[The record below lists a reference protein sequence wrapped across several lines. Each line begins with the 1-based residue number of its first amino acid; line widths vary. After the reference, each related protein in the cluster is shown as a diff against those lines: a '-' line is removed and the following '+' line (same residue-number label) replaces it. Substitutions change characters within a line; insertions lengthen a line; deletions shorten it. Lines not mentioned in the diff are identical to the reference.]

1 MTTGTGSTGLL
12 TACRAA
18 EASFH
23 VFFTGEAPKPGTF
36 AARLG
41 SALSA
46 IEIDCEHGHSSSKVV
61 RTKLTKPLH
70 GLPPDDPAHHGATGS
85 VSLFEAP
92 PDGATDSIDALN
104 LLAASCTSF
113 PFSRQLDKM
122 LFERLSVL
130 SPHNPH
136 LKAPAAF
143 APGSDAAFFY
153 DHAVRLAQLL
163 KDLIP
168 AYCKLLAERSGAA
181 PEGAVSRLRPS
192 VLKLESAQSVF
203 LRMKPA
209 AVALELAK
217 MSADDPFAHSR
228 IFRHVDGAF
237 VPLTLPSIRRAEDF
251 YGYQSVRRM
260 FQEHFKAFSEGRSN
274 LPLLISSL
282 PGLGKTQMSIA
293 YSLSF
298 PDITLIIPQPGDIA
312 AGLEPL
318 IAELAAW
325 PNHKFM
331 LFFDDIDAA
340 TTDWFYFRANVG
352 GTFSLPENITITVA
366 SNQRFPA
373 NISSRGRGCEFPMF
387 DEIRCQEMI
396 LDFLTAKGLRE
407 PSKNL
412 VAVIASDYVSEF
424 GQKQFEE
431 LSPRTLVRYLDHYLS
446 DPAKRKTLMDEAN
459 GEVVQQPDP
468 QVFYE
473 ENVKLMR
480 SIHGEDALEQFR
492 EDAVHAK

>member
-1 MTTGTGSTGLL
+1 MSTEPTGLL

-23 VFFTGEAPKPGTF
+23 VFFTDEPPAPGTF
-36 AARLG
+36 AARLDA
-41 SALSA
+41 ALSA
-46 IEIDCEHGHSSSKVV
+46 VALD
-61 RTKLTKPLH
+61 L
-70 GLPPDDPAHHGATGS
+70 
-85 VSLFEAP
+85 
-92 PDGATDSIDALN
+92 DGASSANLYEPPSGASDPVDALN
-104 LLAASCTSF
+104 LLTAACTGF
-113 PFSRQLDKM
+113 PFSRLLDKM
-122 LFERLSVL
+122 LFERLSGLV
-130 SPHNPH
+130 PRGPH
-136 LKAPAAF
+136 LAAAF
-143 APGSDAAFFY
+143 EFDSDAAFFY
-153 DHAVRLAQLL
+153 NHAVRLAELL
-163 KDLIP
+163 KNLIP
-168 AYCKLLAERSGAA
+168 EYCALLAKRSGAA
-181 PEGAVSRLRPS
+181 PDGAVSRLRPS
-192 VLKLESAQSVF
+192 ALQLGSAQSVF
-203 LRMKPA
+203 LRMKPG
-209 AVALELAK
+209 AVALEVAR
-217 MSADDPFAHSR
+217 MSSDDPFARGR
-228 IFRHVDGAF
+228 IFRHQDGAF
-237 VPLTLPSIRRAEDF
+237 VPLVLPSIRSADEF

-260 FQEHFKAFSEGRSN
+260 FQEHFRAFSEGRSN

-298 PDITLIIPQPGDIA
+298 PNITLIIPQPDDIA

-325 PNHKFM
+325 PEHKFM
-331 LFFDDIDAA
+331 LFFDDIDVSK
-340 TTDWFYFRANVG
+340 TDWYYFRTNIG
-352 GTFSLPENITITVA
+352 GTFSLPDNITLTVA

-396 LDFLTAKGLRE
+396 LDFLSAKGMRA

-412 VAVIASDYVSEF
+412 VAVIASDYVGEF

-446 DPAKRKTLMDEAN
+446 DPAKRKTLMDESN

-480 SIHGEDALEQFR
+480 SIHGEEALDQFR
-492 EDAVHAK
+492 QDAVHVK

>member
-1 MTTGTGSTGLL
+1 MNIEPAGLL
-12 TACRAA
+12 AACRVA

-23 VFFTGEAPKPGTF
+23 VFFTGEAPAPGSF
-36 AARLG
+36 ADRLNA
-41 SALSA
+41 ALSA
-46 IEIDCEHGHSSSKVV
+46 MAHDLDGSVSANLYE
-61 RTKLTKPLH
+61 
-70 GLPPDDPAHHGATGS
+70 PPDD
-85 VSLFEAP
+85 
-92 PDGATDSIDALN
+92 ATDPVDALN
-104 LLAASCTSF
+104 LLAATCAGF
-113 PFSRQLDKM
+113 PFSRLLDKM
-122 LFERLSVL
+122 LFERLAAL
-130 SPHNPH
+130 TPRGQH
-136 LKAPAAF
+136 PAYES
-143 APGSDAAFFY
+143 GSDAAFFY
-153 DHAVRLAQLL
+153 DHAVHLAGLL

-168 AYCKLLAERSGAA
+168 AYYALLAERSGET
-181 PEGAVSRLRPS
+181 PDGAVSRLRPS
-192 VLKLESAQSVF
+192 VLKLDAAQSAF
-203 LRMKPA
+203 LRMKPG
-209 AVALELAK
+209 AVALEVAR
-217 MSADDPFAHSR
+217 MSSDDPFAHGR
-228 IFRHVDGAF
+228 IFRHQDGVF
-237 VPLTLPSIRRAEDF
+237 VPLTLPSIRSAGEF

-260 FQEHFKAFSEGRSN
+260 FQEHFRAFSEGRNN

-298 PDITLIIPQPGDIA
+298 PDITLIIPQPGDLG

-325 PNHKFM
+325 TNHKFM
-331 LFFDDIDAA
+331 LFFDDIDVSK
-340 TTDWFYFRANVG
+340 TDWYYFRTNIG
-352 GTFSLPENITITVA
+352 GTFSLPENITLTVA

-396 LDFLTAKGLRE
+396 LDFLTAKGMRD

-480 SIHGEDALEQFR
+480 SIHGEEALDQFR
-492 EDAVHAK
+492 QDAVHAK

>member
-1 MTTGTGSTGLL
+1 MTTGTGSTELL

-18 EASFH
+18 EASLH
-23 VFFTGEAPKPGTF
+23 VFFTGDAPEAGTF
-36 AARLG
+36 AARLAA
-41 SALSA
+41 ALSA
-46 IEIDCEHGHSSSKVV
+46 VELDLGGTTSANLYE
-61 RTKLTKPLH
+61 
-70 GLPPDDPAHHGATGS
+70 PADGESDS
-85 VSLFEAP
+85 V
-92 PDGATDSIDALN
+92 DALN
-104 LLAASCTSF
+104 LLAAACSGLA
-113 PFSRQLDKM
+113 FSRQLDKM
-122 LFERLSVL
+122 LFDRLAVL
-130 SPHNPH
+130 
-136 LKAPAAF
+136 APRDPRTPASF
-143 APGSDAAFFY
+143 EPDSDAAFFY
-153 DHAVRLAQLL
+153 RHAVRLTELL

-168 AYCKLLAERSGAA
+168 AYCTILSDRSGPA
-181 PEGAVSRLRPS
+181 PDGAVSRLRPS
-192 VLKLESAQSVF
+192 VAQLTSGQSAF
-203 LRMKPA
+203 LRMKPG
-209 AVALELAK
+209 AVAMEVAR
-217 MSADDPFAHSR
+217 MSSDDPFAHGR
-228 IFRHVDGAF
+228 IFRHQDGAF
-237 VPLTLPSIRRAEDF
+237 LPLTLPSIRHADDF

-318 IAELAAW
+318 IAKLAAW
-325 PNHKFM
+325 PNRKFM

-340 TTDWFYFRANVG
+340 ATDWYYFRANIG
-352 GTFSLPENITITVA
+352 GTFSLPENITVTVA

-396 LDFLTAKGLRE
+396 LDFLTAKGMRD

-431 LSPRTLVRYLDHYLS
+431 LSPRTLVRYLDHSLS

-480 SIHGEDALEQFR
+480 SIHGEEALDQFR
-492 EDAVHAK
+492 QDVVHAK

>member
-1 MTTGTGSTGLL
+1 MTDGTGSTGLL

-23 VFFTGEAPKPGTF
+23 VFFTGESPAAGSF
-36 AARLG
+36 ADRLG
-41 SALSA
+41 MALAA
-46 IEIDCEHGHSSSKVV
+46 IENDSE
-61 RTKLTKPLH
+61 
-70 GLPPDDPAHHGATGS
+70 GATS
-85 VSLFEAP
+85 ANLYEPA
-92 PDGATDSIDALN
+92 DGASDPIDALN
-104 LLAASCTSF
+104 LLAAVCTGST
-113 PFSRQLDKM
+113 FSRQLDKM
-122 LFERLSVL
+122 LFERLAVL
-130 SPHNPH
+130 SPRKSHPR
-136 LKAPAAF
+136 ASASDP
-143 APGSDAAFFY
+143 DAAFFY
-153 DHAVRLAQLL
+153 DHAVRLAGLL

-168 AYCKLLAERSGAA
+168 AYCKLLADRSGAA
-181 PEGAVSRLRPS
+181 PDGAVSRLRPS
-192 VLKLESAQSVF
+192 ALKLDALQSVF
-203 LRMKPA
+203 LRMKQG
-209 AVALELAK
+209 AVALEIAK
-217 MSADDPFAHSR
+217 MSTDDPFAHGR
-228 IFRHVDGAF
+228 IFRHLNGAF
-237 VPLTLPSIRRAEDF
+237 IPLTLPSIRSAEDF

-318 IAELAAW
+318 IAKLAVW
-325 PNHKFM
+325 PEHKFM

-340 TTDWFYFRANVG
+340 KTDWFYFRTNIG
-352 GTFSLPENITITVA
+352 GTFSLPENITLTIA

-396 LDFLTAKGLRE
+396 LDFLSAKGLRD

-446 DPAKRKTLMDEAN
+446 DPAKRRTLMDEAN
-459 GEVVQQPDP
+459 SDVVPQPDP

-480 SIHGEDALEQFR
+480 SIHGEAALDQFR
-492 EDAVHAK
+492 QDAVHAK

>member
-1 MTTGTGSTGLL
+1 M
-12 TACRAA
+12 
-18 EASFH
+18 
-23 VFFTGEAPKPGTF
+23 
-36 AARLG
+36 
-41 SALSA
+41 
-46 IEIDCEHGHSSSKVV
+46 
-61 RTKLTKPLH
+61 
-70 GLPPDDPAHHGATGS
+70 
-85 VSLFEAP
+85 
-92 PDGATDSIDALN
+92 
-104 LLAASCTSF
+104 LA
-113 PFSRQLDKM
+113 D
-122 LFERLSVL
+122 
-130 SPHNPH
+130 
-136 LKAPAAF
+136 
-143 APGSDAAFFY
+143 
-153 DHAVRLAQLL
+153 
-163 KDLIP
+163 
-168 AYCKLLAERSGAA
+168 RSGAA

-192 VLKLESAQSVF
+192 VFQLGSAQSVF
-203 LRMKPA
+203 LRMKPG
-209 AVALELAK
+209 AVAMEIAK

-228 IFRHVDGAF
+228 IFRHQDGAF
-237 VPLTLPSIRRAEDF
+237 LPLTLPSIRHAEDF

-318 IAELAAW
+318 LAELAAW

-480 SIHGEDALEQFR
+480 SIHGEGALDQFR
-492 EDAVHAK
+492 QDVVHAK

>member
-1 MTTGTGSTGLL
+1 MTNGIGPTGLQ

-23 VFFTGEAPKPGTF
+23 VFFTGESPAARTF
-36 AARLG
+36 ADRLG
-41 SALSA
+41 AALAA
-46 IEIDCEHGHSSSKVV
+46 IG
-61 RTKLTKPLH
+61 
-70 GLPPDDPAHHGATGS
+70 DD
-85 VSLFEAP
+85 L
-92 PDGATDSIDALN
+92 DGAASANLYEPADDASDPIDALN
-104 LLAASCTSF
+104 LLAASCADL
-113 PFSRQLDKM
+113 PFGRRLDKM
-122 LFERLSVL
+122 LFERLASL
-130 SPHNPH
+130 SPRQSHSKTP
-136 LKAPAAF
+136 APD
-143 APGSDAAFFY
+143 SDAAFFY
-153 DHAVRLAQLL
+153 DHAVRLAGLL

-168 AYCKLLAERSGAA
+168 AYCKLLADRSGAA
-181 PEGAVSRLRPS
+181 PDGAVSRLRPS
-192 VLKLESAQSVF
+192 AFKLDAAQSVF
-203 LRMKPA
+203 LRMKPG
-209 AVALELAK
+209 AVALEIAK
-217 MSADDPFAHSR
+217 MSTDDPFAHGR
-228 IFRHVDGAF
+228 IFRHVNGEF
-237 VPLTLPSIRRAEDF
+237 VPLTLPSIRSADEF

-318 IAELAAW
+318 IAKLAVW
-325 PNHKFM
+325 PEHKFM

-340 TTDWFYFRANVG
+340 KTDWFYFRTNIG
-352 GTFSLPENITITVA
+352 GTFSLPENITLTIA

-396 LDFLTAKGLRE
+396 LDFLSAKGLRE

-446 DPAKRKTLMDEAN
+446 DPAKRRTLMDEAN
-459 GEVVQQPDP
+459 GEVVPQPDP

-480 SIHGEDALEQFR
+480 SIHGEDALDQFR
-492 EDAVHAK
+492 QDAVHAK

>member
-1 MTTGTGSTGLL
+1 MNTEPTGLL
-12 TACRAA
+12 TVCRAA

-23 VFFTGEAPKPGTF
+23 AFFTGESPASGTF
-36 AARLG
+36 ADRLG
-41 SALSA
+41 AVLSA
-46 IEIDCEHGHSSSKVV
+46 IELDCEHGHSSSKAV
-61 RTKLTKPLH
+61 RTRITKPLH
-70 GLPPDDPAHHGATGS
+70 RLPPDDPAHHGTAGFVT
-85 VSLFEAP
+85 LFEAP
-92 PDGATDSIDALN
+92 PDGTTDSVDALN
-104 LLAASCTSF
+104 LLAAVCTGF
-113 PFSRQLDKM
+113 PFSRLLDKM
-122 LFERLSVL
+122 LFERLAAL
-130 SPHNPH
+130 TPHG
-136 LKAPAAF
+136 ATPAAYESD
-143 APGSDAAFFY
+143 SDAAFFY
-153 DHAVRLAQLL
+153 RHAVRLAESL

-168 AYCKLLAERSGAA
+168 AYCALLAERSGEA

-192 VLKLESAQSVF
+192 VFKLESAQSAF
-203 LRMKPA
+203 LRMKPG
-209 AVALELAK
+209 AVALEVAR
-217 MSADDPFAHSR
+217 MSSDDPFAHGR
-228 IFRHVDGAF
+228 VFRHQDGVF
-237 VPLTLPSIRRAEDF
+237 VPLTLPSIRSADEF
-251 YGYQSVRRM
+251 YGYASVRRM
-260 FQEHFKAFSEGRSN
+260 FQEHFRAFSEGRNN

-298 PDITLIIPQPGDIA
+298 PNITLIIPQPGDLT

-318 IAELAAW
+318 IAELAPW
-325 PNHKFM
+325 TEHKFM
-331 LFFDDIDAA
+331 LFFDDIDAVK
-340 TTDWFYFRANVG
+340 TDWYYFRTNIG
-352 GTFSLPENITITVA
+352 GTFSLPENITVTIA

-396 LDFLTAKGLRE
+396 LDFLSAKGLKA

-446 DPAKRKTLMDEAN
+446 DPAKRKTLMDESN
-459 GEVVQQPDP
+459 SEVVQQPDP

-480 SIHGEDALEQFR
+480 SIHGEDALNEFR
-492 EDAVHAK
+492 EDAVHVK

>member
-1 MTTGTGSTGLL
+1 MTNGTGPTGLQ

-23 VFFTGEAPKPGTF
+23 VFFTGESPAVGTF
-36 AARLG
+36 ADRLG
-41 SALSA
+41 AALAA
-46 IEIDCEHGHSSSKVV
+46 IGND
-61 RTKLTKPLH
+61 L
-70 GLPPDDPAHHGATGS
+70 
-85 VSLFEAP
+85 
-92 PDGATDSIDALN
+92 DGAASANLYEPADDTSDPIDALN
-104 LLAASCTSF
+104 LLAAACADF
-113 PFSRQLDKM
+113 PFSRLLDKM
-122 LFERLSVL
+122 LFERLAVL
-130 SPHNPH
+130 SPRTPRS
-136 LKAPAAF
+136 KAS
-143 APGSDAAFFY
+143 APDSDAAFFY
-153 DHAVRLAQLL
+153 DHAVRLTGLL

-168 AYCKLLAERSGAA
+168 AFCKLLADRSGAA
-181 PEGAVSRLRPS
+181 PDGAVSRLRPS
-192 VLKLESAQSVF
+192 VLKLDAAQSVF
-203 LRMKPA
+203 LRMKPG
-209 AVALELAK
+209 AVALEIAK
-217 MSADDPFAHSR
+217 MSTDDPFAHGR
-228 IFRHVDGAF
+228 IFRHMNGEF
-237 VPLTLPSIRRAEDF
+237 VPLTLPSIRSADEF

-318 IAELAAW
+318 IAKLAAW
-325 PNHKFM
+325 PEHKFM
-331 LFFDDIDAA
+331 LFFDDIDASK
-340 TTDWFYFRANVG
+340 TDWFYFRTNIG
-352 GTFSLPENITITVA
+352 GTFSLPENITLTIA

-396 LDFLTAKGLRE
+396 LDFLSAKGLRE

-446 DPAKRKTLMDEAN
+446 DPAKRRTLMDEAN
-459 GEVVQQPDP
+459 GEVVPQPDP

-480 SIHGEDALEQFR
+480 SIHGEDALDQFR
-492 EDAVHAK
+492 QDAIHAK

>member
-1 MTTGTGSTGLL
+1 MNTESTGLL
-12 TACRAA
+12 AACRAA

-23 VFFTGEAPKPGTF
+23 VFFTGESPAPGTF
-36 AARLG
+36 ADRLG
-41 SALSA
+41 AALSA
-46 IEIDCEHGHSSSKVV
+46 I
-61 RTKLTKPLH
+61 
-70 GLPPDDPAHHGATGS
+70 AHDLDGAPS
-85 VSLFEAP
+85 ANLFDL
-92 PDGATDSIDALN
+92 PDGASDSIDALN

-122 LFERLSVL
+122 LFERLAAL
-130 SPHNPH
+130 
-136 LKAPAAF
+136 APRGAHSRTPAYES
-143 APGSDAAFFY
+143 GSDAAFFY
-153 DHAVRLAQLL
+153 DHAVCLAGLL

-168 AYCKLLAERSGAA
+168 AYCALLAERSGKA
-181 PEGAVSRLRPS
+181 PDGAVSRLRPS
-192 VLKLESAQSVF
+192 AIKLDAAQSAF
-203 LRMKPA
+203 LRMKPG
-209 AVALELAK
+209 AVALEIAK
-217 MSADDPFAHSR
+217 LSSDDPFAHGR
-228 IFRHVDGAF
+228 IFRHQDGAF
-237 VPLTLPSIRRAEDF
+237 VPLELPSIRSAEEF

-260 FQEHFKAFSEGRSN
+260 FQEHFRAFSEGRNN

-298 PDITLIIPQPGDIA
+298 PDITLIIPRPGDLA

-325 PNHKFM
+325 TNHKFM
-331 LFFDDIDAA
+331 LFFDDIDVSK
-340 TTDWFYFRANVG
+340 TDWYFFRTNIG
-352 GTFSLPENITITVA
+352 GTFSLPENITLTIA

-459 GEVVQQPDP
+459 SEVVPQPDP

-480 SIHGEDALEQFR
+480 SIHGEEALDQFR
-492 EDAVHAK
+492 QDAVHAK

>member
-1 MTTGTGSTGLL
+1 MTNGTGPTGLQ

-23 VFFTGEAPKPGTF
+23 VFFTGDPPAAGTF
-36 AARLG
+36 ADRLEA
-41 SALSA
+41 ALSA
-46 IEIDCEHGHSSSKVV
+46 IEHD
-61 RTKLTKPLH
+61 L
-70 GLPPDDPAHHGATGS
+70 
-85 VSLFEAP
+85 
-92 PDGATDSIDALN
+92 DGATSANLYEPADGASDPIDALN
-104 LLAASCTSF
+104 LLTAVCTDF
-113 PFSRQLDKM
+113 PFSRLLDKM
-122 LFERLSVL
+122 LFERLAAL
-130 SPHNPH
+130 SPRNPRP
-136 LKAPAAF
+136 KASA
-143 APGSDAAFFY
+143 SDAAFFY
-153 DHAVRLAQLL
+153 DHAVRLAGLL
-163 KDLIP
+163 KDLFP
-168 AYCKLLAERSGAA
+168 AYCKLLADRSGSA
-181 PEGAVSRLRPS
+181 PDGAVSRLRPS
-192 VLKLESAQSVF
+192 ALKLDAAQSVF
-203 LRMKPA
+203 LRMKQG
-209 AVALELAK
+209 AVALEIAK
-217 MSADDPFAHSR
+217 MSADDPFAHGR
-228 IFRHVDGAF
+228 IFRHMNGEF
-237 VPLTLPSIRRAEDF
+237 IPLTLPSIRSAEDF

-318 IAELAAW
+318 IEKLAAW

-340 TTDWFYFRANVG
+340 KTDWFYFRTNIG
-352 GTFSLPENITITVA
+352 GTFSLPENITLTIA

-396 LDFLTAKGLRE
+396 LDFLSAKGLRD

-459 GEVVQQPDP
+459 GEVVPQPDP

-480 SIHGEDALEQFR
+480 SIHGESALDQFR
-492 EDAVHAK
+492 QDAVHAK

>member
-1 MTTGTGSTGLL
+1 MNTESTGLL

-23 VFFTGEAPKPGTF
+23 VFFTEAAPAPGSF
-36 AARLG
+36 ADRFGAALRAIASDLDG
-41 SALSA
+41 VASAN
-46 IEIDCEHGHSSSKVV
+46 
-61 RTKLTKPLH
+61 
-70 GLPPDDPAHHGATGS
+70 
-85 VSLFEAP
+85 LFEP
-92 PDGATDSIDALN
+92 PDGASDPVDALN
-104 LLAASCTSF
+104 LLAASCTGS
-113 PFSRQLDKM
+113 PFSRMLDKM
-122 LFERLSVL
+122 LFERLAAQ
-130 SPHNPH
+130 SPNGAHSRT
-136 LKAPAAF
+136 PAAYE
-143 APGSDAAFFY
+143 SDSDDAAFFY
-153 DHAVRLAQLL
+153 RHAVRLAELL

-168 AYCKLLAERSGAA
+168 AYCALLAERSGKA
-181 PEGAVSRLRPS
+181 PDGAVSRLRPS
-192 VLKLESAQSVF
+192 ALRLDAAQSVF
-203 LRMKPA
+203 LRMKPG
-209 AVALELAK
+209 AVALEVAR
-217 MSADDPFAHSR
+217 MSSDDPFAHGR
-228 IFRHVDGAF
+228 IFRHLDGAF
-237 VPLTLPSIRRAEDF
+237 VPLTLPSIRSADDF

-260 FQEHFKAFSEGRSN
+260 FREHFRAFSEGRNN

-298 PDITLIIPQPGDIA
+298 PNITLIIPQPEDLTV
-312 AGLEPL
+312 GLEPL
-318 IAELAAW
+318 IAELAVW
-325 PNHKFM
+325 REHKFM

-340 TTDWFYFRANVG
+340 RTDWYYFRANIG
-352 GTFSLPENITITVA
+352 GTFSLPENITVTVA

-396 LDFLTAKGLRE
+396 LDFLSAKGLRA

-446 DPAKRKTLMDEAN
+446 DPAKRKTLMDESN
-459 GEVVQQPDP
+459 SEVVQQPDP

-480 SIHGEDALEQFR
+480 SIHGEGALDEFR
-492 EDAVHAK
+492 QDAVHAK

>member
-1 MTTGTGSTGLL
+1 MNTESTGLL

-23 VFFTGEAPKPGTF
+23 VFFTGESPAPGTF
-36 AARLG
+36 ADRLG
-41 SALSA
+41 AALSA
-46 IEIDCEHGHSSSKVV
+46 IEIDLEHGHSSSKAV

-70 GLPPDDPAHHGATGS
+70 RLPPDDPAHHGTAGF
-85 VSLFEAP
+85 VNLFEAP
-92 PDGATDSIDALN
+92 PDGADSIDALN
-104 LLAASCTSF
+104 LLAASCASS

-122 LFERLSVL
+122 LFERLAALVPRGAHSRM
-130 SPHNPH
+130 
-136 LKAPAAF
+136 PAAYES
-143 APGSDAAFFY
+143 GSDAEFFY
-153 DHAVRLAQLL
+153 RHAVRLAELL
-163 KDLIP
+163 KELVP
-168 AYCKLLAERSGAA
+168 AYCALLAERSGEA

-192 VLKLESAQSVF
+192 ALKLDSAQSAF
-203 LRMKPA
+203 LRMKPG
-209 AVALELAK
+209 AVALEIAK
-217 MSADDPFAHSR
+217 LSSDDPFAHGR
-228 IFRHVDGAF
+228 IFRHQDGAF
-237 VPLTLPSIRRAEDF
+237 VPLELPSIRSADEF

-260 FQEHFKAFSEGRSN
+260 FQEHFRAFSEGRNN

-298 PDITLIIPQPGDIA
+298 PNITLIIPQPGDLA

-318 IAELAAW
+318 IAELAVW
-325 PNHKFM
+325 TNHKFM
-331 LFFDDIDAA
+331 LFFDDIDVSK
-340 TTDWFYFRANVG
+340 TDWYYFRTNIG
-352 GTFSLPENITITVA
+352 GTFSLPENITLTIA

-459 GEVVQQPDP
+459 SDVVPQPDP

-480 SIHGEDALEQFR
+480 SIHGEEALDQFR
-492 EDAVHAK
+492 QDAVHAK

>member
-1 MTTGTGSTGLL
+1 MTSGPDRI
-12 TACRAA
+12 AEAARAA
-18 EASFH
+18 AASFH
-23 VFFTGEAPKPGTF
+23 VFFTGESPAPGTF
-36 AARLG
+36 ASRLDNVLG
-41 SALSA
+41 AIVQDLNGASAANLY
-46 IEIDCEHGHSSSKVV
+46 
-61 RTKLTKPLH
+61 
-70 GLPPDDPAHHGATGS
+70 
-85 VSLFEAP
+85 AP
-92 PDGATDSIDALN
+92 PSNASDPVDALN
-104 LLAASCTSF
+104 LLAESCTVQ
-113 PFSRQLDKM
+113 PFARNLDRM
-122 LFERLSVL
+122 LLERL
-130 SPHNPH
+130 
-136 LKAPAAF
+136 AALTPRETPSR
-143 APGSDAAFFY
+143 ATSGQDPDTAFFY
-153 DHAVRLAQLL
+153 RHAVHLAELL

-168 AYCKLLAERSGAA
+168 DYCGILAQRSG
-181 PEGAVSRLRPS
+181 PAVGDAVPRLRPS
-192 VLKLESAQSVF
+192 AVHLSSAQSAL
-203 LRMKPA
+203 LRMKPG
-209 AVALELAK
+209 AVAMEVARA
-217 MSADDPFAHSR
+217 SADDSFAAGR
-228 IFRHVDGAF
+228 IFRHRDGVF
-237 VPLTLPSIRRAEDF
+237 TPLTLPSIRNVGDF
-251 YGYQSVRRM
+251 YGFQPVRRM
-260 FQEHFKAFSEGRSN
+260 FQEHFKAFSEGRGN

-298 PDITLIIPQPGDIA
+298 PNITLIIPEPADIA
-312 AGLEPL
+312 IGLERL
-318 IAELAAW
+318 IAVLAKH
-325 PNHKFM
+325 PDRKFM

-340 TTDWFYFRANVG
+340 TTDWYYFRSNIG
-352 GTFSLPENITITVA
+352 GTFSLPPNITITIA

-459 GEVVQQPDP
+459 SDVVPQPDP

-480 SIHGEDALEQFR
+480 SIHGEAALEQFR
-492 EDAVHAK
+492 KDAIHVS

>member
-1 MTTGTGSTGLL
+1 MSVEPTGLL

-23 VFFTGEAPKPGTF
+23 VFFTEEPPASGTF
-36 AARLG
+36 AARL
-41 SALSA
+41 SAALSA
-46 IEIDCEHGHSSSKVV
+46 ISIDLDGVSSAN
-61 RTKLTKPLH
+61 LYE
-70 GLPPDDPAHHGATGS
+70 PPSGASDS
-85 VSLFEAP
+85 V
-92 PDGATDSIDALN
+92 DALN
-104 LLAASCTSF
+104 LLAAACTGF
-113 PFSRQLDKM
+113 PFSRLLDKM
-122 LFERLSVL
+122 LFERLGAL
-130 SPHNPH
+130 APRGQH
-136 LKAPAAF
+136 PAAAF
-143 APGSDAAFFY
+143 ESGSDAAFFY
-153 DHAVRLAQLL
+153 NHAVRLAELL
-163 KDLIP
+163 KDLVP
-168 AYCKLLAERSGAA
+168 VYCGLLAERSGEA
-181 PEGAVSRLRPS
+181 PDGAVSRLRPS
-192 VLKLESAQSVF
+192 ACQLGSAQSVF
-203 LRMKPA
+203 LRMKPG
-209 AVALELAK
+209 AVAMEVAR
-217 MSADDPFAHSR
+217 MSSDDPFAHGR
-228 IFRHVDGAF
+228 IFRHQDGAF
-237 VPLTLPSIRRAEDF
+237 VQLTLPSIRSADEF

-260 FQEHFKAFSEGRSN
+260 FQEHFRAFSEGRSN

-298 PDITLIIPQPGDIA
+298 PNITLIIPQPGDIA

-325 PNHKFM
+325 PEHKFM
-331 LFFDDIDAA
+331 LFFDDIDVS
-340 TTDWFYFRANVG
+340 TTDWYYFRTNIG
-352 GTFSLPENITITVA
+352 GTFSLPDNITLTVA

-396 LDFLTAKGLRE
+396 LDFLSAKGMRA

-412 VAVIASDYVSEF
+412 VAVIASDYVGEF

-446 DPAKRKTLMDEAN
+446 DPAKRKTLMDESN
-459 GEVVQQPDP
+459 SEVVQQPDP

-480 SIHGEDALEQFR
+480 SIHGEEALDQFR
-492 EDAVHAK
+492 QDAVHVK